1 VTPEER
7 LAWIVSA
14 LESVGLA
21 CLVMG
26 GHAVRYYGLQRY
38 TNDFDLTLAR
48 DGWDDLADR
57 LARTGLFSGGELV
70 EGNSWRPGAF
80 RRFQLGTLAD
90 GQEEW
95 LEFWRENHLLDPF
108 PDLFARR
115 EVGAYG
121 TREVPF
127 LALPDLLRSK
137 ETERAKDWDDVS
149 YLEEF
154 LDARLHARCVAG
166 AVALA
171 DALAGLRSR
180 RGFDTYLA
188 EGSFDDR
195 QAVKTALGRAVNPI
209 AQAFLVARRR
219 HRAARRAEAPR
230 RRACLTAPPV
240 PRRGRPPEV
249 QGLLPGAGPGRQGGH
264 SRGSTA
270 EAAVI
275 PTTAGA
281 RAPLQWRSGEV
292 EMVPP

>member
-1 VTPEER
+1 
-7 LAWIVSA
+7 
-14 LESVGLA
+14 
-21 CLVMG
+21 MG

-38 TNDFDLTLAR
+38 TNDFDLTVAA

-57 LARTGLFSGGELV
+57 LARTGLFPAGGPV

-80 RRFQLGTLAD
+80 RRFQLGVLAD

-115 EVGAYG
+115 EVGVYG
-121 TREVPF
+121 GRAVPF

-166 AVALA
+166 AVGLA

-180 RGFDTYLA
+180 RGFDTYVA
-188 EGSFDDR
+188 EGRFDHNE
-195 QAVKTALGRAVNPI
+195 AVRAALGQTVNPI
-209 AQAFLVARRR
+209 TQAFLLPYAPGDATRPPIVVIEPVVERKLRTIAPASPLHRSLVEVVRRQYKVFCQARD
-219 HRAARRAEAPR
+219 RADKEAIR
-230 RRACLTAPPV
+230 TAQQP
-240 PRRGRPPEV
+240 GRP
-249 QGLLPGAGPGRQGGH
+249 
-264 SRGSTA
+264 
-270 EAAVI
+270 
-275 PTTAGA
+275 
-281 RAPLQWRSGEV
+281 
-292 EMVPP
+292 

>member
-1 VTPEER
+1 MTPEER

-209 AQAFLVARRR
+209 AQAFLLPYAPGAATPSPVVAIEPLVERKLRAVVPASPLHRSLVEVVRRKYKVFCQAR
-219 HRAARRAEAPR
+219 DRADKEAIRAARQPR
-230 RRACLTAPPV
+230 RP
-240 PRRGRPPEV
+240 
-249 QGLLPGAGPGRQGGH
+249 
-264 SRGSTA
+264 
-270 EAAVI
+270 
-275 PTTAGA
+275 
-281 RAPLQWRSGEV
+281 
-292 EMVPP
+292 